1 MTNTRPIR
9 MPVHRTLR
17 LTSHA
22 ALAAAFALSA
32 CSKKSGPD
40 AAGGPGGPGGA
51 GGRGGPSVTLAAAD
65 VATPKLASLEDAV
78 PVTGTLDPLERAEIR
93 ARLEGDVDGV
103 YVREGQPVGAGTL
116 LARFRANEQAGEN
129 QSARADLAST
139 RSVLSTAQWN
149 LEQTRDLYRQG
160 AVPERDV
167 RLAEQEVAAARARV
181 AASDA
186 RLRTTSQ
193 TVADTRV
200 LSTVSGIV
208 EKRSVNPG
216 EHVSRGTTL
225 FTVVRGDVL
234 ELAAAVPERAAA
246 TVRPGQVVHFTAGGR
261 QFEGRVARV
270 APSVDPASRSVTVY
284 VQVPNGDG
292 SLRAGTFATGRIVS
306 RVVDNALVVPA
317 AALREGKEGAPPFVY
332 RVANGKIEVAQVTQG
347 LVDET
352 QGVVQIVSG
361 LAAGDRVV
369 VGNVG
374 MLGEGMQVRMAGAG
388 GRRGGGG
395 GAGGGGAAPGG
406 GARGSR

>member
-1 MTNTRPIR
+1 MTTRPIR

-17 LTSHA
+17 LASHA
-22 ALAAAFALSA
+22 ALAAALALTA
-32 CSKKSGPD
+32 CSKKSGAD

-51 GGRGGPSVTLAAAD
+51 GGRAPSVTLAPAD

-216 EHVSRGTTL
+216 EHVSRGATL

-261 QFEGRVARV
+261 TIEGRVARV
-270 APSVDPASRSVTVY
+270 APSVDPASRSVTIY

-306 RVVDNALVVPA
+306 RVVNDALVVPA

-361 LAAGDRVV
+361 LAAGDRIV

-388 GRRGGGG
+388 GRRGGG
-395 GAGGGGAAPGG
+395 AGGGGAAPGG

>member
-1 MTNTRPIR
+1 MTTTRPIR
-9 MPVHRTLR
+9 MPVSRSLR
-17 LTSHA
+17 LTSTA
-22 ALAAAFALSA
+22 ALAAFALTA
-32 CSKKSGPD
+32 CSKKGGDP
-40 AAGGPGGPGGA
+40 AAGGGPGGPGGA
-51 GGRGGPSVTLAAAD
+51 GGRAPSVTLAAAD
-65 VATPKLASLEDAV
+65 VATPRLASLEDAV
-78 PVTGTLDPLERAEIR
+78 PVTGNLDPLERAEIR

-103 YVREGQPVGAGTL
+103 YVREGQPVRAGTL

-129 QSARADLAST
+129 QSAGADLASA

-181 AASDA
+181 AAADA

-193 TVADTRV
+193 TVSDTRV

-216 EHVSRGTTL
+216 EHVSRGATL

-234 ELAAAVPERAAA
+234 ELAAQVPERAAA
-246 TVRPGQVVHFTAGGR
+246 TVQPGQAVHFTAGGR
-261 QFEGRVARV
+261 QIEGRVARV

-306 RVVDNALVVPA
+306 RVVNDALVVPA

-332 RVANGKIEVAQVTQG
+332 RINGGKIEVAQVTQG
-347 LVDET
+347 LADET

-361 LAAGDRVV
+361 LSASDRIV

-374 MLGEGMQVRMAGAG
+374 MLGEGMQVRMAEAG
-388 GRRGGGG
+388 GRRGRGGPGGGGGG
-395 GAGGGGAAPGG
+395 GAGPG

>member
-1 MTNTRPIR
+1 M
-9 MPVHRTLR
+9 HRSLR
-17 LTSHA
+17 ISSAA
-22 ALAAAFALSA
+22 ALAAALALSA
-32 CSKKSGPD
+32 CSKKGGAD
-40 AAGGPGGPGGA
+40 APAGGGPGGPGG
-51 GGRGGPSVTLAAAD
+51 GRSASVTLAPAN
-65 VATPKLASLEDAV
+65 VATPRLTSLEDAV

-103 YVREGQPVGAGTL
+103 YVREGQPVRAGTL
-116 LARFRANEQAGEN
+116 LARFRANREAGED
-129 QSARADLAST
+129 QSARADLASA

-181 AASDA
+181 AAADA
-186 RLRTTSQ
+186 RLRTTAQ

-208 EKRSVNPG
+208 EKRMVNPG
-216 EHVSRGTTL
+216 EHVSRGATL

-234 ELAAAVPERAAA
+234 ELAAQVPERAAA
-246 TVRPGQVVHFTAGGR
+246 TVQPGQAVHFTAAGR
-261 QFEGRVARV
+261 QIEGRVARV
-270 APSVDPASRSVTVY
+270 APSVDPASRAVTVY

-306 RVVDNALVVPA
+306 RVVENALVVPTS
-317 AALREGKEGAPPFVY
+317 ALREGREGAPPFVY
-332 RVANGKIEVAQVTQG
+332 RIADGKIEVAQVTQG
-347 LVDET
+347 LADEA

-361 LAAGDRVV
+361 LQPSDRVV

-374 MLGEGMQVRMAGAG
+374 MLGAGMQVRMAGAG
-388 GRRGGGG
+388 GRRGGRGGQGG
-395 GAGGGGAAPGG
+395 GAGPGGGAAQ
-406 GARGSR
+406 GAR